1 MATSVFQQFL
11 VPPTNLPFSE
21 VFFFSNVASVKR
33 HIVGTPRAA
42 IHMALNNPR
51 YYLEVSN
58 VHRNTIC
65 HVLSSLVGVIYIV
78 SYVGSNISGWDPEAT
93 EFKSQLWCC
102 LGEQLFS

>member
-1 MATSVFQQFL
+1 LATSVFQQFL

-42 IHMALNNPR
+42 IHMALNNPH

-58 VHRNTIC
+58 IHRNTIC
-65 HVLSSLVGVIYIV
+65 RVFSSLFSVIYVV
-78 SYVGSNISGWDPEAT
+78 SYDASNISAGILRALSLSPSCGA
-93 EFKSQLWCC
+93 
-102 LGEQLFS
+102 G